1 LEYVVDTV
9 GIIRYVSS
17 SGRIGKKALKVLENA
32 DLGNTNLAISVV
44 SLMEIMYLSNN
55 KRIHFTLQDF
65 LLKINNNSNYQIV
78 DLTKEI
84 LLISDGLKS
93 TNLELHDKLIIST
106 AIFLDVPILSSD
118 EKIIDSNVVKVIWD

>member
-1 LEYVVDTV
+1 MEYVVDTV